1 MKIRSKDIH
10 VLVMYR
16 PPSSSGTN
24 SMNCFMDESSSLLG
38 EYVVKSGQLLIAG
51 DFNFHIGYT
60 SDVSTI
66 NFINLL
72 EAFNL
77 RLHATQATHRA
88 VHILL
93 EGRAMRGKP
102 FRPVT

>member
-38 EYVVKSGQLLIAG
+38 EYVVKSG
-51 DFNFHIGYT
+51 
-60 SDVSTI
+60 
-66 NFINLL
+66 
-72 EAFNL
+72 
-77 RLHATQATHRA
+77 
-88 VHILL
+88 
-93 EGRAMRGKP
+93 
-102 FRPVT
+102 